1 MQGDYGLKVLIVTGI
16 RAKPIVD
23 KYVSE
28 SKVPA
33 EVISLPVEVAALMSP
48 EYISTMLRS
57 VETAKFDKIL
67 LPGLIPGDVSV
78 VEHITGVPTF
88 KGPKHAADLPLVL
101 EAMDRVQLSTTIP
114 ASDLTYNAIREQAS
128 KELEAIYKEE
138 VELARSGI
146 GISIEGGKRTLWIGP
161 QYSPR
166 VLGEIVD
173 ASLLPDE
180 AIRALAMSFVEA
192 GAEIVDIGMVAAGG
206 DPENAERAVR
216 IAKEAVPTPVSIDTG
231 DVKEMKAAVEA
242 GVDLIL
248 SVNALTLKQASEFA
262 TQLPV
267 VVTPTNNEGFC
278 PNEPAP
284 KLEQLNKNIELAR
297 SLGFKKIIADPVLTP
312 LLTPST
318 TESLVAYSEFKRRNP
333 SLPMLFGAGNV
344 TELVDCDSLGANT
357 LLAAMACEL
366 GVSIILTTEASNKT
380 KGTIWEMSTAVKMAM
395 LSRRRKSSLEDLGF
409 DLLVLKEKRRHEEPY
424 DRKVED
430 TVKVVR
436 APSREFIYDRLG
448 CFRIMLDRDRGEI
461 AACHFVYGS
470 NQPDLIVKGV
480 DPLDITT
487 TVIENGLISRMDHA
501 AYLGAELEKAEVAL
515 VTGKSYTQDLPLF
528 TKDAK

>member
-1 MQGDYGLKVLIVTGI
+1 MTVLIITGI

-33 EVISLPVEVAALMSP
+33 KVISLPVEVAALMSP
-48 EYISTMLRS
+48 QYVSTMLRS
-57 VETAKFDKIL
+57 METSRFDKIL

-78 VEHITGVPTF
+78 VQDTTGVPTF
-88 KGPKHAADLPLVL
+88 KGPKHAADLPVVL
-101 EAMDRVQLSTTIP
+101 DAIDKVQLSSTIP

-128 KELEAIYKEE
+128 KELEAIYKDEI
-138 VELARSGI
+138 ELARSGI
-146 GISIEGGKRTLWIGP
+146 GIPIEGVRGTLWIGP

-173 ASLLPDE
+173 ASVLSDE
-180 AIRALAMSFVEA
+180 TIRTSAMRFVES
-192 GAEIVDIGMVAAGG
+192 GAEIVDIGMVAAGR
-206 DPENAERAVR
+206 DPENAKRAVR
-216 IAKEAVPTPVSIDTG
+216 IAKETVPTPVSIDTG
-231 DVKEMKAAVEA
+231 DVEEMKAAVEA

-278 PNEPAP
+278 HTEAAP

-297 SLGFKKIIADPVLTP
+297 SLGFKKVIADPVLTP

-318 TESLVAYSEFKRRNP
+318 TESLVAYSKFKRRNP
-333 SLPMLFGAGNV
+333 SLPVLFGAGNV

-366 GVSIILTTEASNKT
+366 SASIILTTEASDKT
-380 KGTIWEMSTAVKMAM
+380 RGAIREVSTAVKMAI
-395 LSRRRKSSLEDLGF
+395 LSRRRKSSPEDLGL

-424 DRKVED
+424 ERKLED
-430 TVKVVR
+430 TVKVVGAR
-436 APSREFIYDRLG
+436 KREFIYDRLG

-501 AYLGAELEKAEVAL
+501 AYLGAELEKAEIAL

-528 TKDAK
+528 TKAAK

>member
-1 MQGDYGLKVLIVTGI
+1 LSVLIVTGI
-16 RAKPIVD
+16 LAKPIVD

-33 EVISLPVEVAALMSP
+33 EVISFPIEVAALMSP
-48 EYISTMLRS
+48 QYISTMLRS
-57 VETAKFDKIL
+57 VETSKFDKIL

-78 VEHITGVPTF
+78 VKDTTGVPTF
-88 KGPKHAADLPLVL
+88 KGPKHAADLPVVL
-101 EAMDRVQLSTTIP
+101 EAMDRVQLSSTIP
-114 ASDLTYNAIREQAS
+114 ASDLIYNAIREQAS

-138 VELARSGI
+138 IELARRGI
-146 GISIEGGKRTLWIGP
+146 GIPIKAVERTLWIGP
-161 QYSPR
+161 EYSPR

-173 ASLLPDE
+173 ASVLPDE
-180 AIRALAMSFVEA
+180 TIRALAMNFVDS
-192 GAEIVDIGMVAAGG
+192 GAEIVDIGMVAGGG
-206 DPENAERAVR
+206 DPENAKRAVR
-216 IAKEAVPTPVSIDTG
+216 ITKETVPTPVSIDTG

-242 GVDLIL
+242 GVDLVL
-248 SVNALTLKQASEFA
+248 SVNALTLKRASEFA

-278 PNEPAP
+278 PTETAA

-312 LLTPST
+312 LLTPNT

-333 SLPMLFGAGNV
+333 PLPMLFGAGNV

-366 GVSIILTTEASNKT
+366 GASIILTTEASNKT
-380 KGTIWEMSTAVKMAM
+380 KGSVREVSTAVKMAM
-395 LSRRRKSSLEDLGF
+395 LSRRRKSPPKDLGF

-424 DRKVED
+424 DRKVEE

-436 APSREFIYDRLG
+436 APSREFIYDPLG
-448 CFRIMLDRDRGEI
+448 CFRIILDRNRGEI
-461 AACHFVYGS
+461 VVSHFVYGG

-501 AYLGAELEKAEVAL
+501 AYLGAELEKAEIAL
-515 VTGKSYTQDLPLF
+515 VTGKSYTQDLLLF